1 MNAKIVCWELTIK
14 QSTLLLSSFIKGD
27 KNLDVLMDLLT
38 IIDWNIPNVEPHVL
52 GNHCYSKIFYSC
64 TVFNK

>member
-1 MNAKIVCWELTIK
+1 
-14 QSTLLLSSFIKGD
+14 
-27 KNLDVLMDLLT
+27 MDLLT